1 MDWWLTDSEG
11 IVAFWLL
18 VFALCNGLRGIYCWF
33 RDRDERRVVERLLA
47 FKPHPVQASFLLGA
61 MTEAAE
67 TAVCMLVDDGA
78 VKVSSTG
85 ELRPSHR
92 GRRQT
97 DHALRAL
104 AEAIRATPS
113 GTTTRLHEIPTEE
126 RFAAFRQLVEH
137 RAPRLHLTASGK
149 SQSLMLATSLLTTFG
164 MGVHAGGAMAP
175 TAFFPEAHRMSW
187 LYVCM
192 AALLVQWAP
201 ACLWPS
207 EKRRRWKALD
217 TVCRDRTE
225 IARAAL
231 PDSTRQAIA
240 RTKERPKPPPPPPQP
255 TRHRTRG
262 NSGDTCGAGINADSC
277 GSGSDSGC
285 GGCGGCGG
293 E

>member
-11 IVAFWLL
+11 IVALWLL
-18 VFALCNGLRGIYCWF
+18 IFALCNVLRGVYCWF
-33 RDRDERRVVERLLA
+33 RDRDERREVELLLA
-47 FKPHPVQASFLLGA
+47 FKPHPVRASFLLGG

-67 TAVCMLVDDGA
+67 TAICMLVADGA

-85 ELRPSHR
+85 ELRPTHR
-92 GRRQT
+92 GRKQA

-104 AEAIRATPS
+104 AEALRATPS
-113 GTTTRLHEIPTEE
+113 GTTTRLHEISTEA
-126 RFAAFRQLVEH
+126 RFAAFRHHVEH
-137 RAPRLHLTASGK
+137 RSPAIRSTASGK

-164 MGVHAGGAMAP
+164 MGVHAGGALAP
-175 TAFFPEAHRMSW
+175 TAFFPGTHRMSW

-192 AALLVQWAP
+192 AALLLQWAA

-217 TVCRDRTE
+217 TVCQDRTE
-225 IARAAL
+225 SARAAL
-231 PDSTRQAIA
+231 PDATRQAIA
-240 RTKERPKPPPPPPQP
+240 HTRRAPQP
-255 TRHRTRG
+255 TRPHTRG
-262 NSGDTCGAGINADSC
+262 HSGDGGGAAIDVDSC
-277 GSGSDSGC
+277 GSSGSSDSSC